1 MPYYIYE
8 KNKKKGEFVGS
19 LRKRNDLKLVEEFP
33 EKSDADIYYKPDKD
47 GNLKYKELPQGWESY
62 VPETQKF
69 IVRSQP
75 TKSGY
80 QSYQVLNLTSDKA
93 ARLSANGYMLYLAD
107 KDQKV
112 SKPTWVKARPSSV
125 EIQKKGSKDKIRPKM
140 EARELFS
147 KYSRKGAFGRKNN
160 PPRVT
165 IQNGIIRKSLRI
177 GRRSVS

>member
-1 MPYYIYE
+1 MPYYIYRHN
-8 KNKKKGEFVGS
+8 KNKDEYIGTNS
-19 LRKRNDLKLVEEFP
+19 KRNNLELVQEFSK
-33 EKSDADIYYKPDKD
+33 KSDADALYKSDKD
-47 GNLKYKELPQGWESY
+47 GKLRAVQLPPVWESY

-80 QSYQVLNLTSDKA
+80 QSYQVLSLTSDKA

-125 EIQKKGSKDKIRPKM
+125 EVQKKGSKDKIRPKM

-147 KYSRKGAFGRKNN
+147 KYSRQGAFGRKNN

>member
-8 KNKKKGEFVGS
+8 HKTKKGEFIGS
-19 LRKRNDLKLVEEFP
+19 NRKRNDLKLANTFED
-33 EKSDADIYYKPDKD
+33 KTAADQYYKTND
-47 GNLKYKELPQGWESY
+47 GGTLSYSPPPPLWESY